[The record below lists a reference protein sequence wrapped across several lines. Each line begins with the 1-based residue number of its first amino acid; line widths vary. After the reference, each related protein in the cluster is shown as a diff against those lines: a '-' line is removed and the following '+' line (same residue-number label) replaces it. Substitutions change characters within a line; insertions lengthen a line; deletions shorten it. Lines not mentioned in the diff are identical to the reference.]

1 MALKHESVVV
11 ITGSSTGIGFETS
24 LAFARNGYRTF
35 ATMRDLSKAE
45 PIKKIVV
52 REQLSLKVV
61 QMDVD
66 DSLLFH
72 RLPSCRDTGA
82 ADAVGIIEI

>member
-1 MALKHESVVV
+1 
-11 ITGSSTGIGFETS
+11 
-24 LAFARNGYRTF
+24 
-35 ATMRDLSKAE
+35 MRDLSKAE